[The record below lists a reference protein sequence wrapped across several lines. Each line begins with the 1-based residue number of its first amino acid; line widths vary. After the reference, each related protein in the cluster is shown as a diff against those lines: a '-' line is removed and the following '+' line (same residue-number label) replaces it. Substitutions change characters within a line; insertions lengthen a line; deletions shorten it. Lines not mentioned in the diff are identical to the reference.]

1 MIGLAIR
8 LVREP
13 ALMQASMNMS
23 FFICVMCIVI
33 TNINKNLKII
43 MQDTRS
49 TNSTA
54 DEIMKLRELLAQG
67 LFILGLEYPERF
79 GVLMA
84 LRPRNKSGK

>member
-1 MIGLAIR
+1 
-8 LVREP
+8 
-13 ALMQASMNMS
+13 
-23 FFICVMCIVI
+23 
-33 TNINKNLKII
+33 

-84 LRPRNKSGK
+84 LKTKEQICEMIDWIRQNLERKPSQKEIMDVFAVIAEPNSITF